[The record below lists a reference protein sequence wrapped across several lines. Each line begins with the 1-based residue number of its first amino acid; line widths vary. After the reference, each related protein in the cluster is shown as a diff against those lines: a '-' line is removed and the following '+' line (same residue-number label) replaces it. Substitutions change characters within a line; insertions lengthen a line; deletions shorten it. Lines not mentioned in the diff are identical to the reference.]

1 MALEVVRGNHE
12 PVSIAIT
19 PFVYDFPSFYL
30 FLLVAVLQVIVRP
43 SSGSSRTRR
52 WIQLDLSL

>member
-19 PFVYDFPSFYL
+19 PLVYDFPSFYL
-30 FLLVAVLQVIVRP
+30 FLPVAVLQVIVRP
-43 SSGSSRTRR
+43 A
-52 WIQLDLSL
+52 L